1 MPQHHFEI
9 HMAEK
14 YGIEAAILIDNFIFW
29 TRTNAAAQKN
39 FHEER
44 YWCFGSPEFFQ
55 KYFPYMTTRKVKTIL
70 QNCVKQGVLVQGNY
84 NKKKYDR
91 TNWYS
96 LSDEVL
102 DELNLDRECSTAL
115 INTHRTKIVDASNK
129 NRRPIPNTKPDT
141 KQINTTTTTKDIDKK
156 EEPSSSSVIISKEID
171 QQLLDARKGLT
182 DERDDEE
189 FLKQCKHHL
198 DESKKNG
205 FNQSRAL
212 SGLHKIIRKG
222 FETPEGYIQE
232 KKNTCPFTDDE
243 LNLIKNLHHAYKY
256 KQVDAF
262 FPNKEKLELAKQLS
276 KQYAEYLKSL
286 ED

>member
-14 YGIEAAILIDNFIFW
+14 YGIEAAIFIDNFIFW

-55 KYFPYMTTRKVKTIL
+55 KYFPYMTIRKVKTIL
-70 QNCVKQGVLVQGNY
+70 QNCVKEGVLVQGNY

-102 DELNLDRECSTAL
+102 AELNLDKECSTTR

-129 NRRPIPNTKPDT
+129 NRLPIPDTKPDT
-141 KQINTTTTTKDIDKK
+141 KQINTTTTKDIDKK
-156 EEPSSSSVIISKEID
+156 EEPSSSSGIISKEID

-198 DESKKNG
+198 DTSEKAG
-205 FNQSRAL
+205 YCLTRAL

-222 FETPEGYIQE
+222 FETPPDYKKEQNA
-232 KKNTCPFTDDE
+232 KKNGGFSDEVLYSNYIHDTRTD
-243 LNLIKNLHHAYKY
+243 IKFGIKPQDTKILSFEEW
-256 KQVDAF
+256 KQHR
-262 FPNKEKLELAKQLS
+262 E
-276 KQYAEYLKSL
+276 
-286 ED
+286 